1 MIIIFIILAVLSCT
15 VSYYCG
21 YKNAFDKA
29 LDMLDSAFEK
39 KFKDAGVVVKKDDRI
54 IECNGMVS
62 DNCKK
67 CIFGRQ
73 PVYNVIECFAP
84 DFDGVQTIGLKRLD
98 GQENCEYVDYST
110 MYTSDPPQYKCE
122 RYGNLVHMTDECEGG
137 HNAEKQ
143 KEGKEA

>member
-21 YKNAFDKA
+21 YKKAFDKA
-29 LDMLDSAFEK
+29 SDMLDSAFEK

-84 DFDGVQTIGLKRLD
+84 DFDGVSVFGVTKD
-98 GQENCEYVDYST
+98 ENLT
-110 MYTSDPPQYKCE
+110 
-122 RYGNLVHMTDECEGG
+122 
-137 HNAEKQ
+137 
-143 KEGKEA
+143 